1 MGAGFLLRRAL
12 VGPVSGLVAL
22 VVLQLVVSAAHAVE
36 IKVLSGNGMR
46 TILGSVIDD
55 FERST
60 GHKLQIRYDT
70 AGLMRDRIHAG
81 EIADVAIMQR
91 YLLNELLDQGKIV
104 RGSTVDVARSV
115 IGVFGRTG
123 GPKPDISSIEA
134 LKHVMLEAESIT
146 YTDPANGGLSGT
158 QFAKVLEGLGI
169 DPIS

>member
-60 GHKLQIRYDT
+60 GHKLQIRY

-81 EIADVAIMQR
+81 EIPDVAIMQR
-91 YLLNELLDQGKIV
+91 YLLNELDQGKIV

-134 LKHVMLEAESIT
+134 LKHVMLQAESIT